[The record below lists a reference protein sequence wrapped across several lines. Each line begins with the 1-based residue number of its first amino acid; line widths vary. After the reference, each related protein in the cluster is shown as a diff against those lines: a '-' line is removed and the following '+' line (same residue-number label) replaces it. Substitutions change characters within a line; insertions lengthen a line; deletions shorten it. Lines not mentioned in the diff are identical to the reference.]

1 MSKKSK
7 LRKASKGYIKV
18 TDSNNKTF
26 TISQEE
32 IMAKMREMGYER
44 LIKEVVCK
52 TVKPVKQ
59 KDADEYAQ
67 IIDRWMPPEHGIG
80 ALRELAKRYVAV
92 VGMPLKTMR
101 TPLTAIFCADHG
113 VAEENVS
120 AYPPETTLHMA
131 TNYVISKGGAA
142 NAFANFTQA
151 ALGVFDVG
159 INEDTSQLP
168 IDSTMKLGYGTQNA
182 AKGPAMT
189 REQAS
194 ASVMAGIAVA
204 SQAAKNDFT
213 VLLPG
218 EMGISNTTASAA
230 ITAIM
235 CGISPELATGRGTN
249 ISDQRLQTKIAT
261 VKKMLE
267 VNQPDA
273 SDPFDVLAKVG
284 GFELGAI
291 AGLIIGGASS
301 GMLTILDGFNT
312 GAAALIAAAIC
323 PAVKDYMAASHI
335 GGEPGHKYVLD
346 KLGLTPIMKL
356 DLKLGEAIG
365 SSLVADLLVKTM
377 ISTANLTKSD
387 EIKMTFMDKMNWH
400 SIPDDSVTLT
410 DKTFDYY
417 TKTMPDLDKE
427 AMEACQSRLDNLA
440 KPIYSLGALEKI
452 AAQLSGIMGEELP
465 DTDTARALLL
475 FGLDKLSHQ
484 EVRAGAEKRLP
495 ESIKQ
500 WIKAGGELT
509 PHMLYNCPDYMANPA
524 DWEGY
529 DDKNQAYTFEQASLI
544 QGFAQATG
552 VTLQS
557 SHLFLGHTQMDAF
570 EYGRLQGEKLA
581 LKNGILGVSM
591 IDGRPENIEAIAHA
605 LLNEDGSLRYDT
617 TSFLSHLTE
626 NQQLLVSATMGAML
640 AAAHNHTLVVLD
652 NEATV
657 AVARYVVTMLPE
669 LEQFLLPVQPNLYQM
684 DIKASGVTAIA
695 GISLV
700 LASLHMLNDMKT
712 FSEAQ
717 VAVANDGPGKG
728 KQVN

>member
-7 LRKASKGYIKV
+7 LRKKGGAKIIV
-18 TDSNNKTF
+18 EDANHNKI
-26 TISQEE
+26 TISQDE
-32 IMAKMREMGYER
+32 IMAKMRQLGYER
-44 LIKEVVCK
+44 LITDVVCK
-52 TVKPVKQ
+52 TIEPIKQ

-80 ALRELAKRYVAV
+80 MLMELAKRYVAI

-142 NAFANFTQA
+142 NAFANFTHSSLA
-151 ALGVFDVG
+151 ILDVG
-159 INEDTSQLP
+159 INGDTSQLP
-168 IDSTMKLGYGTQNA
+168 IDSTMKIGYGTQNST
-182 AKGPAMT
+182 KGPAMT
-189 REQAS
+189 REQAA

-204 SQAAKNDFT
+204 TQASKHDYT
-213 VLLPG
+213 ILLPG

-230 ITAIM
+230 ITAVM
-235 CGISPELATGRGTN
+235 CGITPEEATGRGTN
-249 ISDQRLQTKIAT
+249 ISEQRLQTKIAT

-301 GMLTILDGFNT
+301 RMLTILDGFNT

-323 PAVKDYMAASHI
+323 PAVKDYIAASHI
-335 GGEPGHKYVLD
+335 GGEPGHKHVLD
-346 KLGLTPIMKL
+346 KLGLTPVMKL

-365 SSLVADLLVKTM
+365 SSILADMLIKTM
-377 ISTANLTKSD
+377 ISTSNLTKSD
-387 EIKMTFMDKMNWH
+387 DIKMTFMDKMNWH

-417 TKTMPDLDKE
+417 TNTMPELDKE
-427 AMEACQSRLDNLA
+427 SMEACQTRLDNLA
-440 KPIYSLGALEKI
+440 KPIYSLGSLEKI
-452 AAQLSGIMGEELP
+452 AAQLSGILGEELP
-465 DTDTARALLL
+465 DTDTGRALLL

-484 EVRAGAEKRLP
+484 EVKDGAKKRLP
-495 ESIKQ
+495 ESIKK
-500 WIKAGGELT
+500 WIEAGGELT
-509 PHMLYNCPDYMANPA
+509 PHMLYNCPDYMSNPA

-529 DDKNQAYTFEQASLI
+529 DDKNQAYTFEQAALI
-544 QGFAQATG
+544 NGFAQATG

-581 LKNGILGVSM
+581 LKNGILGVGM

-605 LLNEDGSLRYDT
+605 LLKEDGSLRYEA

-652 NEATV
+652 NEAAV

-684 DIKASGVTAIA
+684 GIKASGVTAIA

>member
-7 LRKASKGYIKV
+7 LRKTGIGNIVVEDANHKRI
-18 TDSNNKTF
+18 
-26 TISQEE
+26 TISKEE
-32 IMAKMREMGYER
+32 IMAKMRELGHER
-44 LIKEVVCK
+44 IIKEVICR
-52 TVKPVKQ
+52 TVKPVKK
-59 KDADEYAQ
+59 KDAEDYAH
-67 IIDRWMPPEHGIG
+67 IVDRWLPPEHGLG
-80 ALRELAKRYVAV
+80 ALRELALRYVSI
-92 VGMPLKTMR
+92 VGMPLKSMR
-101 TPLTAIFCADHG
+101 TPFTAIFCADHG

-120 AYPPETTLHMA
+120 AYPSETTLHMA

-142 NAFANFTQA
+142 NAFANFTQSSMA
-151 ALGVFDVG
+151 VLDVG
-159 INEDTSQLP
+159 INGDTSQLP
-168 IDSTMKLGYGTQNA
+168 IDSTMKIGYGTQNST
-182 AKGPAMT
+182 KGPAMT
-189 REQAS
+189 REQA
-194 ASVMAGIAVA
+194 ATSVMVGITVANHA
-204 SQAAKNDFT
+204 SQHDFS

-230 ITAIM
+230 ITAVM
-235 CGISPELATGRGTN
+235 CGISPEEATGRGTN
-249 ISDQRLQTKIAT
+249 ISEQRLQTKIAT

-291 AGLIIGGASS
+291 AGLIIGGASNN
-301 GMLTILDGFNT
+301 MLTILDGFNT

-323 PAVKDYMAASHI
+323 PAVKDYIAASHI
-335 GGEPGHKYVLD
+335 GGEPGHRYVLN
-346 KLGLTPIMKL
+346 KLGLTPVMKL

-365 SSLVADLLVKTM
+365 SSILADLLIKAM
-377 ISTANLTKSD
+377 ISSANLTKPD
-387 EIKMTFMDKMNWH
+387 EIKMTFMDQMNWH

-417 TKTMPDLDKE
+417 TKTMPELDRE
-427 AMEACQSRLDNLA
+427 AMEACQTRLDNLA
-440 KPIYSLGALEKI
+440 KPIYSLGAIEKI
-452 AAQLSGIMGEELP
+452 AAQVSGILGEELP
-465 DTDTARALLL
+465 GTDTKRALLL
-475 FGLDKLSHQ
+475 FGLDKLKHQ
-484 EVRAGAEKRLP
+484 EVREGAKKRLP
-495 ESIKQ
+495 ESIKR
-500 WIKAGGELT
+500 WIEAGGELT
-509 PHMLYNCPDYMANPA
+509 PKMLYNCPDYMADPA

-529 DDKNQAYTFEQASLI
+529 DDKNQAYTFEQAALI
-544 QGFAQATG
+544 HGFAMATG
-552 VTLQS
+552 VSLQA

-581 LKNGILGVSM
+581 LKNGILGIGM
-591 IDGRPENIEAIAHA
+591 IDGRPENIESIAHN
-605 LLNEDGSLRYDT
+605 LLNEDGSLRYEAT
-617 TSFLSHLTE
+617 EFLAHLTE

-669 LEQFLLPVQPNLYQM
+669 LEPFLLPVQPNLYQM
-684 DIKASGVTAIA
+684 NIKASGVTAIA

-728 KQVN
+728 IQIN